1 MFFKGLRFGKRAE
14 VKEGDDVNT
23 ERHEEEIEEEIERAA
38 DALVTPMADRKDKH
52 TAETVDA
59 PLPLG
64 GDEEE
69 KEVAEAADALLTPMR
84 NGEDSTVAPE
94 SSTGEDMA
102 KVKDIFAES
111 TQTEE
116 EPSGKT
122 PEKDGEA
129 AAVEPENE
137 GKDESLDNLFGHEEE
152 EEEMPIQGLIAS
164 LPDITVQEV
173 LSAAEEVKALMYEWQ
188 SSKPEKVPGDVG
200 TEK

>member
-23 ERHEEEIEEEIERAA
+23 ERHEEEIEKEIERAA
-38 DALVTPMADRKDKH
+38 DVLLTPMEDREDKH
-52 TAETVDA
+52 MAETVDA
-59 PLPLG
+59 PLPLV
-64 GDEEE
+64 GDGKD

-84 NGEDSTVAPE
+84 NGGDSALAPE

-102 KVKDIFAES
+102 KVKDIFAQS
-111 TQTEE
+111 TETEK

-152 EEEMPIQGLIAS
+152 EEESPIRGLIAS

-173 LSAAEEVKALMYEWQ
+173 LSAAEEVKALMYGWQ
-188 SSKPEKVPGDVG
+188 SGKPDKVTGNVG
-200 TEK
+200 TEE